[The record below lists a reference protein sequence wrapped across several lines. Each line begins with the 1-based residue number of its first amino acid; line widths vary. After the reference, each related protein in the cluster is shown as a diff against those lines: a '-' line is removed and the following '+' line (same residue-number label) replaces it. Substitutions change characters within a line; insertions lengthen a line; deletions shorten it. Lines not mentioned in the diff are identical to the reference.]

1 MLFIIIICNKFY
13 FPNNQEKIVQGKLC
27 IIIDDFGYSENDL
40 HMDFLTLPND
50 FSMSIIPGYD
60 YSEDIAHMAFKY
72 GFETLIHMPMEAY
85 DKNRNKENKYIL
97 TSSLNYEQVNEKINN
112 AFIEIPFA
120 GGINNHQGSKA
131 TSNINLM
138 TYIAKSLKKIDKF
151 FIDSYTTVN
160 SKAFMIM
167 RQNGVKTEVRQ
178 VFLDNFDDPDS
189 IRLNLKKLVDL
200 SREMDVA
207 IGIGHVKKHTY
218 DILKDEIPRL
228 KKLGYKFVNAAD
240 IVR

>member
-1 MLFIIIICNKFY
+1 M
-13 FPNNQEKIVQGKLC
+13 
-27 IIIDDFGYSENDL
+27 
-40 HMDFLTLPND
+40 
-50 FSMSIIPGYD
+50 
-60 YSEDIAHMAFKY
+60 AHMAFKY
-72 GFETLIHMPMEAY
+72 GIETLIHMPMEAY

-200 SREMDVA
+200 SQEMDVA

-218 DILKDEIPRL
+218 DILKDEIPKL